1 MKRSRSLWLVLA
13 ISLTVFAG
21 CGEAGSPQAV
31 ATTVP
36 GDSAAAPEVAPT
48 ATTAPEA
55 PATPVP
61 AAQADVLVAFESA
74 TVDVGEA
81 VVAVV
86 SVDRVSDLYGVELH
100 LAYDG
105 GLLDV
110 VDAEAEV
117 EGTQMESG
125 SLLAIEFVVLNECND
140 AQGVIDY
147 AASQMPPS
155 EGVSGGGE
163 IARITF
169 KATAS
174 GAAEL
179 RVLSV
184 VLASSEGSAIP
195 VDIPLEAAVVTVE

>member
-1 MKRSRSLWLVLA
+1 VKRSRSLWLILA
-13 ISLTVFAG
+13 ICLAASAG
-21 CGEAGSPQAV
+21 CGEADGPQAA

-36 GDSAAAPEVAPT
+36 EDPAAVPAVAPT
-48 ATTAPEA
+48 ATTVPDVPAA
-55 PATPVP
+55 PAPV
-61 AAQADVLVAFESA
+61 AQADVLVAFESA
-74 TVDVGEA
+74 TVDAGET

-86 SVDRVSDLYGVELH
+86 SVDGVSDLYGVEVH

-105 GLLDV
+105 DLLDV
-110 VDAEAEV
+110 VDAESEV
-117 EGTQMESG
+117 EGTQIESG
-125 SLLAIEFVVLNECND
+125 SFLDIEFIVLNRCND
-140 AQGVIDY
+140 AQGLIDY

-174 GAAEL
+174 GTAEL

-184 VLASSEGSAIP
+184 VLAGSEGSAIP
-195 VDIPLEAAVVTVE
+195 VAIPPEAAVVMVE

>member
-1 MKRSRSLWLVLA
+1 MKRSRSLWLAGVVGLTVLA
-13 ISLTVFAG
+13 A
-21 CGEAGSPQAV
+21 CGEVDDPLAV

-36 GDSAAAPEVAPT
+36 AEPTIVVEVVATATAVPQEPAAPAP
-48 ATTAPEA
+48 
-55 PATPVP
+55 V
-61 AAQADVLVAFESA
+61 AQADVSVTFESG
-74 TVDVGEA
+74 TVDVGET

-86 SVDRVSDLYGVELH
+86 SVDRVSDLYGVEVH

-105 GLLDV
+105 DLLDV
-110 VDAEAEV
+110 VDVESEV
-117 EGTQMESG
+117 EGTQIESG
-125 SLLAIEFVVLNECND
+125 SLLAIEFVVLNQCND
-140 AQGVIDY
+140 AQGLIDY

-169 KATAS
+169 KAVAA

-179 RVLSV
+179 RIVTV

-195 VDIPLEAAVVTVE
+195 VAIPSESVAVTVE